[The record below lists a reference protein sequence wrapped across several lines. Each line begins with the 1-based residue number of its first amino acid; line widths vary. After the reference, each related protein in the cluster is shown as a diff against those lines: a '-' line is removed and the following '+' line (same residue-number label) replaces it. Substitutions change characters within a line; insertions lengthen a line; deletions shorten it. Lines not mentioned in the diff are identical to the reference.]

1 MCNSHVNS
9 HVNSH
14 IFRTY
19 FAQVVVSSLSLLR
32 GITRPVLPSQPPVPR
47 VPSTGSGARYDLR
60 RPRWLSLSKPPL
72 DVVLLKSHPS
82 GVNDL
87 SVTSG
92 NAARCRSGHFNRTF
106 LISIQLPRPSATPSF
121 QEGELGLRLSVAACA
136 GAQVTILLYLCRLVR
151 IESL

>member
-1 MCNSHVNS
+1 MCKTCVNS
-9 HVNSH
+9 HV
-14 IFRTY
+14 IRTSSG
-19 FAQVVVSSLSLLR
+19 VVTISLPRHLSPHSSVAAAR
-32 GITRPVLPSQPPVPR
+32 AA
-47 VPSTGSGARYDLR
+47 GAFDRLR

-72 DVVLLKSHPS
+72 YVVLLRYHPS

-87 SVTSG
+87 SATSG
-92 NAARCRSGHFNRTF
+92 NTARCRSRHFNRTF

-121 QEGELGLRLSVAACA
+121 QEGELGLRLSVAACV